1 MIYPCVIKPVD
12 SGGGLGIWL
21 VEAPERLAG
30 IVQNLEETM
39 NYGGRSFSGFIVE
52 SWLDGDEYSLQG
64 VVHEG
69 HPYALTCCQKVIER
83 HRDAQGGISFYESG
97 HVAVA
102 AEPLPP
108 AFASLMRLCCE
119 TFDYRLGAFHIDFIV
134 VDGVPHFLEMGF
146 RLSGMGVVN
155 LVEEATGINWVEIAF
170 RLEAGGE
177 MPALRFA
184 APPRAVGQLRL
195 RQPAQLRQA
204 ESWIAEHHQ
213 GALLPPL
220 TFPGLQVSR
229 RSSLYAD
236 LTRHAGILGT
246 LRLAADGRD
255 DILAVFNNLVRA
267 TSLLSEG
274 NLLCAE

>member
-1 MIYPCVIKPVD
+1 
-12 SGGGLGIWL
+12 
-21 VEAPERLAG
+21 
-30 IVQNLEETM
+30 
-39 NYGGRSFSGFIVE
+39 
-52 SWLDGDEYSLQG
+52 
-64 VVHEG
+64 
-69 HPYALTCCQKVIER
+69 
-83 HRDAQGGISFYESG
+83 
-97 HVAVA
+97 
-102 AEPLPP
+102 
-108 AFASLMRLCCE
+108 
-119 TFDYRLGAFHIDFIV
+119 
-134 VDGVPHFLEMGF
+134 
-146 RLSGMGVVN
+146 
-155 LVEEATGINWVEIAF
+155 
-170 RLEAGGE
+170 
-177 MPALRFA
+177 MPALRFT

-204 ESWIAEHHQ
+204 ESWIAEHQQ